1 MSDSK
6 PVMTSRTP
14 PEQVT
19 YANMLFYGCWGSLAL
34 MAVTYLLYVL
44 GVLTPHV
51 PLDTVTQL
59 WSQPVKTYLTQGNV
73 PTGWGWFKLIGQG
86 DFINFTG
93 IVLLAGMTIL
103 CYIPLVG
110 AYFKKKEPIFAVI
123 AILEIVVLLVAAS
136 GVVGS
141 GGH

>member
-1 MSDSK
+1 
-6 PVMTSRTP
+6 MTTDTTQTP
-14 PEQVT
+14 PEQIV
-19 YANMLFYGCWGSLAL
+19 YSNMLFYGCWGSLAL
-34 MAVTYLLYVL
+34 MAATYLLYVL

-59 WSQPVKTYLTQGNV
+59 WSQPVKTYLTQGGV
-73 PTGWGWFKLIGQG
+73 PTGWGWFKLIGKG

>member
-1 MSDSK
+1 
-6 PVMTSRTP
+6 MTTDTTQTP
-14 PEQVT
+14 PEQIV
-19 YANMLFYGCWGSLAL
+19 YSNMLFYGCWGSLAL

-59 WSQPVKTYLTQGNV
+59 WSQPVKAYLTQVNV
-73 PTGWGWFKLIGQG
+73 PTGWGWFKLIGKG
-86 DFINFTG
+86 DFINFAG

-123 AILEIVVLLVAAS
+123 AILEILVLAVAAS
-136 GVVGS
+136 GGVGS

>member
-1 MSDSK
+1 
-6 PVMTSRTP
+6 MTTDTTQTP
-14 PEQVT
+14 PEQVL
-19 YANMLFYGCWGSLAL
+19 YSNMLFYGCWGSLAL

-44 GVLTPHV
+44 GVMTPHV
-51 PLDTVTQL
+51 PLETVTQL
-59 WSQPVKTYLTQGNV
+59 WSQPVKAYLAQGNV
-73 PTGWGWFKLIGQG
+73 PTGWGWFVLIGKG
-86 DFINFTG
+86 DFVNFAG

-110 AYFKKKEPIFAVI
+110 AYFKKKEPIFATI
-123 AILEIVVLLVAAS
+123 AILEILVLLVAAS

>member
-1 MSDSK
+1 
-6 PVMTSRTP
+6 MTTDTTQTP
-14 PEQVT
+14 PEQIV
-19 YANMLFYGCWGSLAL
+19 YSNMLFYGCWGSLAL

-136 GVVGS
+136 GLVAS

>member
-1 MSDSK
+1 
-6 PVMTSRTP
+6 MTTDTTQTP
-14 PEQVT
+14 PEQIV
-19 YANMLFYGCWGSLAL
+19 YSNMLFYGCWGSLAL

>member
-1 MSDSK
+1 MSTD
-6 PVMTSRTP
+6 TTQTP
-14 PEQVT
+14 PEQIV
-19 YANMLFYGCWGSLAL
+19 YSNMLFYGCWGSLAL

-44 GVLTPHV
+44 GVMTPHV
-51 PLDTVTQL
+51 PLETVTQL
-59 WSQPVKTYLTQGNV
+59 WSQPVKAYLAQGNV
-73 PTGWGWFKLIGQG
+73 PTGWGWFVLIGKG
-86 DFINFTG
+86 DFVNFAG

-110 AYFKKKEPIFAVI
+110 AYFKKKEPIFATI
-123 AILEIVVLLVAAS
+123 AILEILVLLVAAS

>member
-1 MSDSK
+1 
-6 PVMTSRTP
+6 MTTDTTQTP
-14 PEQVT
+14 PEQIV
-19 YANMLFYGCWGSLAL
+19 YSNMLFYGCWGSLAL

-86 DFINFTG
+86 DFINFAG

>member
-1 MSDSK
+1 
-6 PVMTSRTP
+6 MTTDTTQTP
-14 PEQVT
+14 PEQIV
-19 YANMLFYGCWGSLAL
+19 YSNMLFYGCWGSLAL
-34 MAVTYLLYVL
+34 MAATYLLYVL

-59 WSQPVKTYLTQGNV
+59 WSQPVKAYLTQGNV
-73 PTGWGWFKLIGQG
+73 PTGWGWFKLIVKG
-86 DFINFTG
+86 DFINFAG

-110 AYFKKKEPIFAVI
+110 AYFKKKETIFAVI
-123 AILEIVVLLVAAS
+123 AILEIVVLAVAAS